1 MTNTASAPR
10 PSLTDR
16 HTRGSD
22 PSCHVL
28 LSPVSPGIRCRGEHC
43 SCEADAMLDGEPLCA
58 GHLEIDHGVDLAAL
72 GIEEE
77 ERGAA

>member
-1 MTNTASAPR
+1 
-10 PSLTDR
+10 
-16 HTRGSD
+16 
-22 PSCHVL
+22 
-28 LSPVSPGIRCRGEHC
+28 
-43 SCEADAMLDGEPLCA
+43 MLDGEPLCA